1 MISLSRWTI
10 ALTIAGFAATA
21 QAEPNVPGRTQGPPQ
36 ANEVHVGVGVVC
48 NSSQQVARY
57 LAAKADSSIEDA
69 IQLVNNEEN
78 NASACGMAMVAFEV
92 GERIS
97 DVSVPDGIMHV
108 TQITIKAVA
117 TDAGWKQ
124 VPGTLQYTAF
134 LEKLEEI

>member
-1 MISLSRWTI
+1 MTLLSRWTI

-78 NASACGMAMVAFEV
+78 DASACGMAMVAFEV
-92 GERIS
+92 GARIG
-97 DVSVPDGIMHV
+97 DIRVPDGVMHV

-117 TDAGWKQ
+117 TDNGWQQ
-124 VPGTLQYTAF
+124 VSGKMQYTAF
-134 LEKLEEI
+134 FEKFEEV